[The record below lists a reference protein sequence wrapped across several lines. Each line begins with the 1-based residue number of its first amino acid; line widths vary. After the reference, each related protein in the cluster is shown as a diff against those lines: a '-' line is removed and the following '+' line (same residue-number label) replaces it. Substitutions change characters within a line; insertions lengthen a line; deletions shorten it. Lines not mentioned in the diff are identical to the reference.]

1 MTQQPAMTVIVVN
14 WNARAY
20 LPACLD
26 SLLGQAYPD
35 YEVALVDNA
44 STDGSVAMVRRRYP
58 QVRVLEQEENKGFAA
73 GNNAAIREAR
83 GEIIVLANPDIVA
96 EPDMLAQ
103 LAAVMEKDATVGIAG
118 CKVFYPDGRLQHAGG
133 VLPMPQAIASYRG
146 YLEADQG
153 QYDGVADVDYVI
165 GAALA
170 IRRGVAEE
178 VGLLDEGF
186 FMYYEEADWCARA
199 RRQGF
204 RVVYVPQAQLTHV
217 ESATTP
223 KEDSQYLRRFHR
235 SRWRYLLKHA
245 PLDTLLSETM
255 PAEMAWLGRINRLEK
270 AAVADAYLRT
280 VQRLVDIMAARTG
293 DGNTAFSYE
302 GQVALFAGL
311 RRLRDMAWRVG
322 GMTEAPE
329 LERWQVREPAF
340 TSNVPLLGG
349 AIS

>member
-1 MTQQPAMTVIVVN
+1 
-14 WNARAY
+14 
-20 LPACLD
+20 
-26 SLLGQAYPD
+26 
-35 YEVALVDNA
+35 
-44 STDGSVAMVRRRYP
+44 
-58 QVRVLEQEENKGFAA
+58 
-73 GNNAAIREAR
+73 
-83 GEIIVLANPDIVA
+83 
-96 EPDMLAQ
+96 
-103 LAAVMEKDATVGIAG
+103 
-118 CKVFYPDGRLQHAGG
+118 
-133 VLPMPQAIASYRG
+133 
-146 YLEADQG
+146 
-153 QYDGVADVDYVI
+153 
-165 GAALA
+165 
-170 IRRGVAEE
+170 
-178 VGLLDEGF
+178 
-186 FMYYEEADWCARA
+186 
-199 RRQGF
+199 
-204 RVVYVPQAQLTHV
+204 
-217 ESATTP
+217 
-223 KEDSQYLRRFHR
+223 LRRFHR

-349 AIS
+349 AISWLRTTWLNMAARWYVRPLLEQQYQFNQMMADQLYDIQQQQSALDGDQAALWQAVGELRQRL